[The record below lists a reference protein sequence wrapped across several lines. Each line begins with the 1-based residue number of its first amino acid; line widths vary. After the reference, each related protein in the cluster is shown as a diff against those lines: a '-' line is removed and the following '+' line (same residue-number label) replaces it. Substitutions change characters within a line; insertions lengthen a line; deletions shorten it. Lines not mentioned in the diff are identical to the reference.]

1 MRFSII
7 QRILGQLLISFSLT
21 LLPPIGVSL
30 WYQDDD
36 FIIFI
41 TVFLMIFIIGM
52 LCWFPA
58 RQAKQELLLHD
69 GFIITAGF
77 WILLSLLSAL
87 PFLFSPHLD
96 MAQSVFEAVSG
107 FTTTGAT
114 VISGLDELPKSIL
127 YYRQQL
133 QWFGGLGIIIFVIA
147 VLPILGI
154 GGMQLYRAETPGPM
168 HDDKLTP
175 RLRYTA
181 EYLLY
186 VYVSLTVACALA
198 YRWAGMNWFDAVC
211 HSFSTLS
218 TGGFSTHD
226 ASFAYFDSPV
236 IEIIAMVFMVLGSLN
251 FALHFMAWTQWNMR
265 RYWDDIQ
272 SKIFLLIVLFLTTI
286 CFLVLMLKGVY
297 TDFWTALRYSSFQLI
312 SMISTT
318 GFLTADFSQWPSIL
332 PILILSSGFIGGCVG
347 STAGGFRVIRL
358 ILLYKQAMRG
368 VTHLIHAHAFLVIKI
383 GHRRVSDDIVQAVGE
398 FSVLYMASYL
408 FLSLLFMATDVDMI
422 TAFSAVAACFN
433 MVGPGLGEVA
443 VTYGSISDIG
453 LIILSFAM
461 LLGRLEIYTLLVL
474 LTPAFWRK

>member
-41 TVFLMIFIIGM
+41 TVFLMIFIIGV

-186 VYVSLTVACALA
+186 VYVSLTAACALA

-226 ASFAYFDSPV
+226 ASLAYFDSPV

-286 CFLVLMLKGVY
+286 CFVVLMLKGVY

-368 VTHLIHAHAFLVIKI
+368 VMRLIHPHAFLVIKI

>member
-1 MRFSII
+1 MDFPVI

-30 WYQDDD
+30 WYQDNQLPI
-36 FIIFI
+36 FII
-41 TVFLMIFIIGM
+41 VFLMMFIIG
-52 LCWFPA
+52 LVCWFPA
-58 RQAKQELLLHD
+58 RHAKQELLLHN
-69 GFIITAGF
+69 GFVITAGF
-77 WILLSLLSAL
+77 WIILSLLSAL

-96 MAQSVFEAVSG
+96 LAQSVFEAVSG

-114 VISGLDELPKSIL
+114 VISGLDGLPKSLL

-133 QWFGGLGIIIFVIA
+133 QWFGGLGIIVFAVA

-186 VYVSLTVACALA
+186 VYVSLTAACALA
-198 YRWAGMNWFDAVC
+198 YRWAGMSWFDALC

-226 ASFAYFDSPV
+226 ASLAYFNSPV
-236 IEIIAMVFMVLGSLN
+236 IETIAMIFMVLGSLN
-251 FALHFMAWTQWNMR
+251 FAVHFVAWTKLDMR

-272 SKIFLLIVLFLTTI
+272 GRVFLFIVLFITVI
-286 CFLVLMLKGVY
+286 CLAVLMLKGVY
-297 TDFWTALRYSSFQLI
+297 TNFWTALRYSSFQLI

-318 GFLTADFSQWPSIL
+318 GFLTADFSNWPLFL
-332 PILILSSGFIGGCVG
+332 PVLILGSAFIGGCVG
-347 STAGGFRVIRL
+347 STAGGFRVIRV

-368 VTHLIHAHAFLVIKI
+368 IMRLIHPHALLVIKV
-383 GHRRVSDDIVQAVGE
+383 GQRRVSDDIVQAVGE
-398 FSVLYMASYL
+398 YSVLYMASYL
-408 FLSLLFMATDVDMI
+408 FLSLLLMATDVDMI

-433 MVGPGLGEVA
+433 MIGPGLGEVA
-443 VTYGSISDIG
+443 VTYGSISDTG
-453 LIILSFAM
+453 LWILSFAM

-474 LTPAFWRK
+474 LMPAFWRK